1 MPPPS
6 SHPSLFL
13 RLLKQPFFVTQLQPN
28 AAIPVPFIE
37 ALSSDNSGR
46 FLSITRTAE
55 EISIVGEVTSIFP
68 VDVDDSKWRCINI
81 AGPME
86 FGLMTTRRES
96 YILIWQ
102 FLQVWQASWVASP
115 LRLKMQK
122 FRSLLFL
129 RGKWKPFLARFN
141 VEPGSLG
148 IQITYWC
155 PWIRLTR
162 LSACWRMMGG
172 PLSRLEKPQSI
183 TSG

>member
-86 FGLMTTRRES
+86 FGLMTTDSKRIIDT
-96 YILIWQ
+96 YLTILAGLTGVLSS
-102 FLQVWQASWVASP
+102 FTAP
-115 LRLKMQK
+115 LKDAK
-122 FRSLLFL
+122 IPVFAVST
-129 RGKWKPFLARFN
+129 W
-141 VEPGSLG
+141 
-148 IQITYWC
+148 
-155 PWIRLTR
+155 
-162 LSACWRMMGG
+162 
-172 PLSRLEKPQSI
+172 
-183 TSG
+183 